1 MFDAPGAGTAPGQ
14 GTRAYSVNPSG
25 AITGYF
31 TDSANVAHGYVRSNQ
46 GVIAVFDAPGA
57 GTGPGQ
63 GTFPFNSPQ
72 LINPNGASTGFYTD
86 SVGALHGFVRDDN
99 GVITTFDAPGA
110 GTAAGQGTQ
119 SFAISPN
126 GEITGF
132 YFDGTDAVHGFLR
145 DKKGVITT
153 FDLPGGGTGP
163 FEGTYGGGF
172 TPNGTILGVLIDA
185 DFVNHGFLLDKHG
198 AVTIF
203 DAPDAGT
210 ASTKV
215 RSLGISIRMEQPR
228 DGMLTVQT

>member
-1 MFDAPGAGTAPGQ
+1 M
-14 GTRAYSVNPSG
+14 S
-25 AITGYF
+25 
-31 TDSANVAHGYVRSNQ
+31 
-46 GVIAVFDAPGA
+46 
-57 GTGPGQ
+57 
-63 GTFPFNSPQ
+63 
-72 LINPNGASTGFYTD
+72 
-86 SVGALHGFVRDDN
+86 N

-119 SFAISPN
+119 SFAISPK
-126 GEITGF
+126 GRLQDL
-132 YFDGTDAVHGFLR
+132 YFDDTFAVHGFLR

-203 DAPDAGT
+203 DAPDGGT

-215 RSLGISIRMEQPR
+215 QLSLGMSTRMEPPR
-228 DGMLTVQT
+228 DGLLTVQT